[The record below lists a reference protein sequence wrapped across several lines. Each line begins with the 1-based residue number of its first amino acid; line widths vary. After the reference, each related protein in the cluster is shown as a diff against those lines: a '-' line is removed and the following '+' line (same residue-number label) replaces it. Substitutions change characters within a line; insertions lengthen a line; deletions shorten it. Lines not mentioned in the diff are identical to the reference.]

1 MQLGQI
7 FTIKMKKKLTLLK
20 LVMKRLSWIDGE
32 IINIPI
38 KQIAVQS

>member
-1 MQLGQI
+1 MQLGLI
-7 FTIKMKKKLTLLK
+7 FIIKMKKNWTLLK
-20 LVMKRLSWIDGE
+20 LVMKRLSWIDDE